1 MSSVPEDWVFIGVGH
16 SERQDDGVGPYIAD
30 ALGRHG
36 LTAVAHQ
43 GDGSGLLELWD
54 ARQRCVVIDAVA
66 GGGAPGTV
74 HLFRDL
80 GDPAF
85 AGAGFVHSTHQIGL
99 PEAVALG
106 RALGRLPERL
116 MVIGI
121 TGTTFGFGSALSPP
135 VAEAAEQLIDR
146 LAGGMDPFSAGPG

>member
-1 MSSVPEDWVFIGVGH
+1 MSSAPEDWFFIGVGH
-16 SERQDDGVGPYIAD
+16 GERQDDGVGPYVAE

-36 LTAVAHQ
+36 LPAVVHQ
-43 GDGSGLLELWD
+43 GDGSGLLDLWD
-54 ARQRCVVIDAVA
+54 ARESCVVIDAVA
-66 GGGAPGTV
+66 GGGAPGTIRI
-74 HLFRDL
+74 FRDL

-106 RALGRLPERL
+106 RALGRLPDRL

-121 TGTTFGFGSALSPP
+121 TGTAFGFGNALSPQ
-135 VAEAAEQLIDR
+135 VAETAERLIWR
-146 LAGGMDPFSAGPG
+146 LAGGMNPFDGGSG